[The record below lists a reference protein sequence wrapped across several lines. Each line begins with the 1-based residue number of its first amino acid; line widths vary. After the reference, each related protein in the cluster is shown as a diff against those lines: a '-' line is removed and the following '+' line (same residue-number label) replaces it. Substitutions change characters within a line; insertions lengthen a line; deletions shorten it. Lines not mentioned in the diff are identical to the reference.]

1 MNKNNLVVEQEQV
14 PFQNKKQVL
23 LEKYQDFNSIM
34 SAYQVHLDIFEGP
47 LDLLLH
53 LIKENE
59 LDIYNIPISYITKQ
73 YLEYIEVMEELNL
86 DIAGEFLLMAATLA
100 HIKSKMLIP
109 VEKNQEDDDEDG
121 VDPRE
126 ELVRRLLEYQKYK
139 QAAQQ
144 LDTFYQLGRDVFTRK
159 NQRIKIKVPSSKREL
174 AQVSIFKLVDAFY
187 KILKKIERDNSF
199 HAVELEPIA
208 LSECINNISKAIQAS
223 TEGSV
228 QFHSLFKKA
237 KSRLRVVVTFLALL
251 DMIKRGALKVF
262 QANSFSNIEII
273 GTPLLFEGWKHDGE
287 DEYVG

>member
-1 MNKNNLVVEQEQV
+1 MSQNNLGIDKELS
-14 PFQNKKQVL
+14 PQNKKQNL

-59 LDIYNIPISYITKQ
+59 LDIYNIPIAYITKQ

-109 VEKNQEDDDEDG
+109 VEKNQDDDDEDG
-121 VDPRE
+121 IDPRE

-144 LDTFYQLGRDVFTRK
+144 LDTYYQLGRDVFTRK
-159 NQRIKIKVPSSKREL
+159 NQRIKIKVPSLEREL

-187 KILKKIERDNSF
+187 KILKKIERDNSY
-199 HAVELEPIA
+199 HEVNLEPIA
-208 LSECINNISKAIQAS
+208 LSECIENISKAIQS
-223 TEGSV
+223 SPEGSV

-262 QANSFSNIEII
+262 QANTFSNIEII
-273 GTPLLFEGWKHDGE
+273 GTPMLFEGWKHNGE